1 MLPPSKD
8 GWGNRIYSVVL
19 ERGEGVAGSA
29 LCDGW
34 VGTFPGEL
42 NKGAV
47 RDAVIAYIAR
57 QGYGAPEVKI

>member
-1 MLPPSKD
+1 M
-8 GWGNRIYSVVL
+8 VL
-19 ERGEGVAGSA
+19 ERGEGVAGFA